1 MLIKLNDDTFINKDN
16 ITHVK
21 LVRGDISTKLEFH
34 MIGGAKVIQV
44 INSEYP
50 DYAAEEILKKF

>member
-16 ITHVK
+16 ITHVE
-21 LVRGDISTKLEFH
+21 LVRGKISTRLEFH
-34 MIGGAKVIQV
+34 MIGGTKITQE

-50 DYAAEEILKKF
+50 DYSAEEILKKF